1 MEFWKDIPGFENL
14 YQISSYGRVKSFHK
28 SAKHRCADEYIL
40 KPCLSNNGYYQV
52 TLYVE
57 TRKKKFSIHRLVADA
72 FIPNPDHLPQVNH
85 KDENR
90 LNNNIE
96 NLEWCTPAYN
106 NSYGTAIHRAIDTKS
121 KPVIQLTLERVPLAI
136 YRSAKTAAELLS
148 FNAHSIRDCCNNASA
163 GYGYYW
169 EYADSTFLK
178 ASLFS

>member
-14 YQISSYGRVKSFHK
+14 YQISSNGRVKSFRK
-28 SAKHRCADEYIL
+28 SSKLHRVNEHIL
-40 KPCLSNNGYYQV
+40 KPYLSNNGYYQV
-52 TLYVE
+52 TLYSG
-57 TRKKKFSIHRLVADA
+57 TYKKKLLIHRLVADA
-72 FIPNPDHLPQVNH
+72 FLPNPEHLPQVNH

-90 LNNNIE
+90 LNNNVD

-169 EYADSTFLK
+169 EYVNSSSTK